1 MASVQ
6 GALVMYPIHA
16 YGSEAQKEE
25 WLPKLGEGEA
35 VGCFGL
41 TEPEH
46 GSNPTAMET
55 RAEAEDEGY
64 LLNGSKTWITNSP
77 IADVAVVWAR
87 DRSDPDTPVRGFL
100 VETDRDGVTTN
111 KIDDKM
117 SLRASITG
125 EIGLNDVYVPES
137 NVLPDVKGM
146 KGPLSCLTQARYGIA
161 WGAVGAARDC
171 FEEARQY
178 ALDRDQFGGP
188 IAQFQLQQRKLAEMA
203 TQITLSQLLAHRLA
217 ELKEQGEMRAQH
229 VSMAKRNNVRM
240 ARDQSRIAREMLGGN
255 GITGDYSPMRHMAN
269 LETVYTYEGTHD
281 IQTGAL
287 PHVDDGVLAAEAVA
301 AVDLHCHVG
310 RFAGG
315 LRGPQFRHVREFGDL
330 LAVVAVVHHPRGL
343 ADEQVCGFELRPRV
357 GDRVL
362 DGLVGADRLVEDLPL
377 VGVLDRPVQGVAAR
391 ADAPRRAD
399 QPLGVDRVEQL
410 VQPHLLRADDV
421 RLGGD
426 VVVEGELELPLRGG
440 NTGVQ
445 FPEFDRRVGGVG
457 QEHRDAHRSLVH
469 LLDWRRAR
477 HQ

>member
-1 MASVQ
+1 MLDYFNVEQDLGQEERMIRDTAREFVENKVSPDIADHWLEGSFPTDLISEMGELGFYAPNLEGYGSPNVSETAYGILMQELEACDSGLRSMASVQ

-255 GITGDYSPMRHMAN
+255 GITADYSPMRHMAN

-281 IQTGAL
+281 IHTLILGEDLTG
-287 PHVDDGVLAAEAVA
+287 LAAYE
-301 AVDLHCHVG
+301 
-310 RFAGG
+310 
-315 LRGPQFRHVREFGDL
+315 
-330 LAVVAVVHHPRGL
+330 
-343 ADEQVCGFELRPRV
+343 
-357 GDRVL
+357 
-362 DGLVGADRLVEDLPL
+362 
-377 VGVLDRPVQGVAAR
+377 
-391 ADAPRRAD
+391 
-399 QPLGVDRVEQL
+399 
-410 VQPHLLRADDV
+410 
-421 RLGGD
+421 
-426 VVVEGELELPLRGG
+426 
-440 NTGVQ
+440 
-445 FPEFDRRVGGVG
+445 
-457 QEHRDAHRSLVH
+457 
-469 LLDWRRAR
+469 
-477 HQ
+477 